1 MKIRKITWKD
11 LEEDFKKILDS
22 KTEKEL
28 INSLKK
34 YERKVED
41 ERNKV

>member
-11 LEEDFKKILDS
+11 LEKDFKKILDS